1 MSRLYNAMTGTDAAA
16 PVPAVTMAPDD
27 GVWENSPEEMPYI
40 EIGGPEGP
48 VGTVVAP
55 SAEPVASA
63 SHPASRGSGA
73 TASSRSSSA
82 PQVRPYPR
90 LVDASQPLYLSVRFH
105 DFPATRRS
113 DPPHPFEPDVSLIV
127 FHQPQHP
134 ISTEY
139 KEVWEAMVQQCRNRA
154 SHLLHFVAPA
164 PDAGTTTVL
173 LNLAIQA
180 ARQGNRV
187 AVVDAH
193 WERSAVA
200 GRLGVP
206 SAPGLS
212 DVLAG
217 QCPLT
222 LALQPTSIERLH
234 VLSAGEVSP
243 IPPEAVGR
251 SLPLV
256 LSQLRQWYDWVL
268 VDGGVWGEMPQRDA
282 ASAAADALYVV
293 ARDADVFGAAVSDL
307 RVQVR
312 RVGGQARGAIAT
324 RLA

>member
-1 MSRLYNAMTGTDAAA
+1 MSRLYHAMTGTEAAA
-16 PVPAVTMAPDD
+16 PAPAVAMAPDD
-27 GVWENSPEEMPYI
+27 GVWENSPEEVPYI

-55 SAEPVASA
+55 PASPSA
-63 SHPASRGSGA
+63 SASRGSSTA
-73 TASSRSSSA
+73 TSSQSGPA
-82 PQVRPYPR
+82 PQTRPYPR
-90 LVDASQPLYLSVRFH
+90 LADASQPLYLSVRFH
-105 DFPATRRS
+105 DFPTARRS
-113 DPPHPFEPDVSLIV
+113 EAPQPSEPDASLVV

-139 KEVWEAMVQQCRNRA
+139 KEVWEAIVQQCRNGS

-164 PDAGTTTVL
+164 PEAGTTTVI

-180 ARQGNRV
+180 ARQRGRV
-187 AVVDAH
+187 VAVDAH
-193 WERSAVA
+193 WERPTAA

-206 SAPGLS
+206 SSPGLS
-212 DVLAG
+212 EVLAG

-222 LALQPTSIERLH
+222 LALQPTGIERLH
-234 VLSAGEVSP
+234 VLGAGGTSLTSLP
-243 IPPEAVGR
+243 STGQ

-268 VDGGVWGEMPQRDA
+268 VDGGVWGERPQRDA
-282 ASAAADALYVV
+282 ASAGADALYVV
-293 ARDADVFGAAVSDL
+293 ARDSDVFGAAVSAL

-312 RVGGQARGAIAT
+312 QLGGQARGAIAT

>member
-16 PVPAVTMAPDD
+16 PVPAVSMAPDD
-27 GVWENSPEEMPYI
+27 GVWENSPEEVPYI

-48 VGTVVAP
+48 VGTVVAS
-55 SAEPVASA
+55 SAGSVGST
-63 SHPASRGSGA
+63 SRGSGA
-73 TASSRSSSA
+73 AGFSRTGPT
-82 PQVRPYPR
+82 PQTRPYPR
-90 LVDASQPLYLSVRFH
+90 LADASPPLYLSVRFH
-105 DFPATRRS
+105 DFPAARQS
-113 DPPHPFEPDVSLIV
+113 DAPQPSEPDASLVV

-139 KEVWEAMVQQCRNRA
+139 KEVWEAIVQQCRGNA

-164 PDAGTTTVL
+164 SEAGTTTVI

-180 ARQGNRV
+180 ARQRGRIV
-187 AVVDAH
+187 VVDAH
-193 WERSAVA
+193 GERPAVA
-200 GRLGVP
+200 ARLGMP

-212 DVLAG
+212 DVLVG

-222 LALQPTSIERLH
+222 LALQPTGIERLH
-234 VLSAGEVSP
+234 VLSAGEASP
-243 IPPEAVGR
+243 VPPEAVGR

-268 VDGGVWGEMPQRDA
+268 VDGGVWGENPQRDA
-282 ASAAADALYVV
+282 LCAGADSLYVV

-312 RVGGQARGAIAT
+312 RRGGQARGAIAT

>member
-1 MSRLYNAMTGTDAAA
+1 MSRLYNAMTGTDATA
-16 PVPAVTMAPDD
+16 PAPAVSMAPDD
-27 GVWENSPEEMPYI
+27 GVWENSPEEVPYI

-48 VGTVVAP
+48 VGTVVAS
-55 SAEPVASA
+55 SAGPGAS
-63 SHPASRGSGA
+63 ASRGSSA
-73 TASSRSSSA
+73 VTSSRPSPA
-82 PQVRPYPR
+82 PQARPYPR
-90 LVDASQPLYLSVRFH
+90 LADASQPLYLAVRFY
-105 DFPATRRS
+105 DFPVARRS
-113 DPPHPFEPDVSLIV
+113 DAPHPSEPDASLVV

-134 ISTEY
+134 ISNEY
-139 KEVWEAMVQQCRNRA
+139 QEVWEAIVQQCRSGA
-154 SHLLHFVAPA
+154 SHLLHFVAPV
-164 PDAGTTTVL
+164 PEAGTTTVI
-173 LNLAIQA
+173 LNLAIHA
-180 ARQGNRV
+180 ARQRGRIV
-187 AVVDAH
+187 VVDAH
-193 WERSAVA
+193 GERPAAA
-200 GRLGVP
+200 GRLGVS

-234 VLSAGEVSP
+234 ILSAGEVSP
-243 IPPEAVGR
+243 VPPEAVAR

-282 ASAAADALYVV
+282 ASAAVDALYVV

-312 RVGGQARGAIAT
+312 RLGGQARGAIAT